1 MDRNL
6 LDDGDI
12 AVKDEI
18 KVVRAIQHQRNRR
31 CIRLI
36 HSHINLCVR
45 YGPELG
51 IDSNPLGAGGKTHEE
66 KE

>member
-1 MDRNL
+1 MYPAHTQSYR
-6 LDDGDI
+6 
-12 AVKDEI
+12 
-18 KVVRAIQHQRNRR
+18 
-31 CIRLI
+31 
-36 HSHINLCVR
+36 VR